1 MRSAIASCPMKYRT
15 AFSGFLFAAI
25 IAFTGFN
32 LPEARSAGQDT
43 ELGPDVAVFE
53 IQIGRSRERER
64 VVLGLYDFAAPQTTA
79 NFKELVQRG
88 FYNNMR
94 FHRVFP
100 NTLLQTGD
108 PRSRRGQRELSGTG
122 GPGYTLP
129 PEIRLPHDTASIAMA
144 RLPDRINPSKA
155 SNGSQFYICLRPMP
169 SLNGQYTVFG
179 RVLEGMEVLT
189 RISNTRTDSNDF
201 PVEKIVIRRARL
213 EPRIATTPPLP

>member
-1 MRSAIASCPMKYRT
+1 MKPSASILPPCIPASLL
-15 AFSGFLFAAI
+15 AALLF
-25 IAFTGFN
+25 GLLL
-32 LPEARSAGQDT
+32 LPAPRIHAQSSP
-43 ELGPDVAVFE
+43 ELGPDVVVLE

-64 VVLGLYDFAAPQTTA
+64 VVIGLYDFAAPQTTA
-79 NFKELVQRG
+79 NFKELVQRR

-94 FHRVFP
+94 FHRLFP
-100 NTLLQTGD
+100 NTLVQTGD

-129 PEIRLPHDTASIAMA
+129 AEIRLPHETGSLSMA

-155 SNGSQFYICLRPMP
+155 SNGSQFFVSLQPMP
-169 SLNGQYTVFG
+169 ALNGQYTVFG

-201 PVEKIVIRRARL
+201 PIEKIVIRRATL
-213 EPRIATTPPLP
+213 EPRLALAPPSA

>member
-1 MRSAIASCPMKYRT
+1 MKTSASFPPSLLHT
-15 AFSGFLFAAI
+15 GLLAALV
-25 IAFTGFN
+25 FGLWL
-32 LPEARSAGQDT
+32 LPAPTLQAQSSP
-43 ELGPDVAVFE
+43 ELGPDVVVLE

-79 NFKELVQRG
+79 NFKDLVQRR

-94 FHRVFP
+94 FHRLFP
-100 NTLLQTGD
+100 NTLVQTGD

-129 PEIRLPHDTASIAMA
+129 AEIRLPHETGSLAMA

-155 SNGSQFYICLRPMP
+155 SNGSQFFVCLQPMP
-169 SLNGQYTVFG
+169 ALNGQYTVFG
-179 RVLEGMEVLT
+179 RVLEGMELLT

-201 PVEKIVIRRARL
+201 PIEKIVIRRATL
-213 EPRIATTPPLP
+213 EPRVALVPPSS